1 MAKKQ
6 IFNETK
12 QEAEDFYKSLSS
24 VYCPYFDEKVN
35 FNTKGLD
42 HIKFKDWN
50 KTRPRKDQFMRL
62 KLLYLTPEVIK
73 KSHTLQGYSKTKE
86 MERIKRNSRW
96 EKVMKTIYYYEFIAI
111 LENIRVRVII
121 KQVSDGEKHFWSI
134 IPYWKMGN
142 NRKRIMHYGKPNED

>member
-1 MAKKQ
+1 MFKKQ
-6 IFNETK
+6 IFDETK

-24 VYCPYFDEKVN
+24 VHCPYFDEKVN

-50 KTRPRKDQFMRL
+50 KTRLIKDQFMRL

-86 MERIKRNSRW
+86 MERNW
-96 EKVMKTIYYYEFIAI
+96 ME
-111 LENIRVRVII
+111 
-121 KQVSDGEKHFWSI
+121 
-134 IPYWKMGN
+134 
-142 NRKRIMHYGKPNED
+142 